1 MSIKRLKYKIYNIWF
16 GEKKTLTVQFQVSLY
31 AKILFEVKRVLI
43 FDSTIFKLMDLC
55 IFTLLYTLLGK
66 LGSQLPKLVQGESKK
81 SVICGAWC
89 CTFFVQLSCMGC
101 FQYFLK
107 ICNFFWYSNGP
118 KENLRIFFLSKSK
131 VQKSKN
137 VHSYHFFLNIK
148 FY

>member
-55 IFTLLYTLLGK
+55 IFTLLYTLLVK

-81 SVICGAWC
+81 SVICDTWC
-89 CTFFVQLSCMGC
+89 
-101 FQYFLK
+101 K
-107 ICNFFWYSNGP
+107 IFNG
-118 KENLRIFFLSKSK
+118 
-131 VQKSKN
+131 
-137 VHSYHFFLNIK
+137 SY
-148 FY
+148 

>member
-81 SVICGAWC
+81 KCDLWRLVLYLFCATLLYGLFS
-89 CTFFVQLSCMGC
+89 
-101 FQYFLK
+101 
-107 ICNFFWYSNGP
+107 
-118 KENLRIFFLSKSK
+118 IFFEI
-131 VQKSKN
+131 
-137 VHSYHFFLNIK
+137 F
-148 FY
+148 